1 LKILLKN
8 GRVVDYASKT
18 NEKIDIL
25 IEDGVIIK
33 LQKEILAKADNV
45 IDCTGLVIIPGMIDM
60 HCHLREPGFEY
71 KETIETG
78 SKSAVKGGFT
88 TICPMPNTNPTPDS
102 AFILEKILAEAK
114 RVNLCNILPYGSVS
128 KGEKGEELTDF
139 EELKKAGAVAFS
151 DDGMPVINS
160 RMMRQAIIKA
170 NSLGTFVASHCEEKS
185 VADGAINAGKIQ
197 EELGVKGVLPEAE
210 EIMAAREIVI
220 SETNNVRAH
229 ICHISTKTSVNMIR
243 DAKKRWVKITCE
255 TCPHYFCFTVDEVL
269 TSGTNAKMNPPL
281 REEEDR
287 QAVIRGLVDGTIDM
301 IATDH
306 APHTAEE
313 KAKPIT
319 EAPSGI
325 TGLETSLALGITELV
340 DAGYLTM
347 KQLLRLM
354 STNPAAMYHLDAGYL
369 AEGGPADVIL
379 IDTAAEFIPEQ
390 YASKATN
397 TPFTGWKLKGEVKK
411 SVRQSLKDFQAK
423 AKAQEQNKTTEKSK
437 THKKGEVEL

>member
-1 LKILLKN
+1 MKILLKN

-243 DAKKRWVKITCE
+243 DAKKRGVKITCE

-281 REEEDR
+281 RDEKDR
-287 QAVIRGLVDGTIDM
+287 QAIIEALKDGTIDA
-301 IATDH
+301 IITDH
-306 APHTAEE
+306 APHSEEE
-313 KAKPIT
+313 KERELSKAPNGIIGFETALPAINTYLIDKNLLT
-319 EAPSGI
+319 EMDMVK
-325 TGLETSLALGITELV
+325 LTS
-340 DAGYLTM
+340 Y
-347 KQLLRLM
+347 
-354 STNPAAMYHLDAGYL
+354 NPAKLLNLDKGEIK
-369 AEGGPADVIL
+369 EGKIADLTIY
-379 IDTAAEFIPEQ
+379 DPEES
-390 YASKATN
+390 YIYTKDMIVSKSKN
-397 TPFTGWKLKGEVKK
+397 TPFIGKKLKGKVKYTI
-411 SVRQSLKDFQAK
+411 VNGNIVYKD
-423 AKAQEQNKTTEKSK
+423 
-437 THKKGEVEL
+437 

>member
-1 LKILLKN
+1 MKILLKN

-243 DAKKRWVKITCE
+243 DAKKRGVKITCE

-281 REEEDR
+281 RDEKDR
-287 QAVIRGLVDGTIDM
+287 QAIIEALKDGTIDA
-301 IATDH
+301 IITDH
-306 APHTAEE
+306 APHSEEE
-313 KAKPIT
+313 KERELSKAPNGIIGFETALPAINTYLIDKNLLT
-319 EAPSGI
+319 EMDMVK
-325 TGLETSLALGITELV
+325 LTS
-340 DAGYLTM
+340 Y
-347 KQLLRLM
+347 
-354 STNPAAMYHLDAGYL
+354 NPAKLLNLD
-369 AEGGPADVIL
+369 
-379 IDTAAEFIPEQ
+379 
-390 YASKATN
+390 
-397 TPFTGWKLKGEVKK
+397 KGEIK
-411 SVRQSLKDFQAK
+411 
-423 AKAQEQNKTTEKSK
+423 
-437 THKKGEVEL
+437 

>member
-1 LKILLKN
+1 MKILLKN

-229 ICHISTKTSVNMIR
+229 ICHISTKTSVNLIR

-281 REEEDR
+281 RDEKDR
-287 QAVIRGLVDGTIDM
+287 QAIIEALKDGTIDA
-301 IATDH
+301 IITDH
-306 APHTAEE
+306 APHSEEE
-313 KAKPIT
+313 KERELSKAPNGIIGFETALPAINTYLIDKNLLT
-319 EAPSGI
+319 EMDMVK
-325 TGLETSLALGITELV
+325 LTS
-340 DAGYLTM
+340 Y
-347 KQLLRLM
+347 
-354 STNPAAMYHLDAGYL
+354 NPAKLLNLDKGEIK
-369 AEGGPADVIL
+369 EGKIADLTIY
-379 IDTAAEFIPEQ
+379 DPEES
-390 YASKATN
+390 YIYTKDMIVSKSKN
-397 TPFTGWKLKGEVKK
+397 TPFIGKKLKGKVKYTI
-411 SVRQSLKDFQAK
+411 VNGNIVYKD
-423 AKAQEQNKTTEKSK
+423 
-437 THKKGEVEL
+437 